1 MRTLAT
7 SVPGAD
13 RRRLRELAGLER
25 PDTRSQRAARAIG
38 LLDRHPGRV
47 AAMAGLVGSIA
58 FGAIG
63 GPVAALAGGVYA
75 AVAVT
80 VVASVRRSRARGRA
94 VVAALDLVAA
104 VAADLRA
111 GADPAAVMASYLP
124 AIRNSGRHGQLLADR
139 IGAATR
145 VAESVGARLAD
156 LLERLE
162 TDTRSL
168 SLAQARATAQAAGAQ
183 ATAWLLATLPIAGLA
198 LGFGIGVNPLHV
210 LLHTKVGAACAVAAL
225 AFQVAG
231 LAWTGRLA
239 RSIEESAR

>member
-1 MRTLAT
+1 
-7 SVPGAD
+7 
-13 RRRLRELAGLER
+13 
-25 PDTRSQRAARAIG
+25 
-38 LLDRHPGRV
+38 
-47 AAMAGLVGSIA
+47 
-58 FGAIG
+58 
-63 GPVAALAGGVYA
+63 
-75 AVAVT
+75 VT
-80 VVASVRRSRARGRA
+80 VVASVRRSRAHGRA
-94 VVAALDLVAA
+94 AAAALDLVAA